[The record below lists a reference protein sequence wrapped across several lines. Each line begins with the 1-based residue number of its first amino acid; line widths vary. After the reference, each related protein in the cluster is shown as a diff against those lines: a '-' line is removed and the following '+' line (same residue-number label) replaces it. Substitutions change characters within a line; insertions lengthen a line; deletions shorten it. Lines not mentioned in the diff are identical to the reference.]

1 VRSVSSSVGSGIF
14 LAPLAAL
21 LAFGTLLTPAAA
33 HADDPA
39 AAVPHAPP
47 LPVKVAQLAN
57 GLEVILH
64 EDHRTPIAAVN
75 IWYHVG
81 SKDEAPGKSGFAHL
95 FEHVMFQGS
104 KHVPE
109 DTYLRY
115 LERAGATDANG
126 ATHTDRTAYYE
137 TVPSNRLELA
147 LWLESDRMGF
157 LLAHVDGQTFA
168 VQRDVVRNERRQ
180 NYESVAYGL
189 VGSIVRAAVY
199 PVGHPYHE
207 PAIGNAHDLDTAT
220 LNDVRQFFVDWYL
233 PRNAVLVIAGDIDP
247 DKTMALVQK
256 YFAPIASGDVPER
269 RAVPAVVRTAETHLD
284 VRAGVELGRTY
295 VTWSTPAFFAPGDGE
310 LDLIARALAGGKSSR
325 LYRRL
330 VYDLRIAED
339 VTASQA
345 SSELGSMFEIVA
357 TAQPG
362 HTPSELL
369 AAIDAEMDKVRA
381 TPIADD
387 ELARAKTALVASRIF
402 SLERVASQ
410 ADLINTY
417 TLYEPGA
424 PEGHEMVGADLA
436 RYDAV
441 TPATL
446 RDAAA
451 RYLPAHARV
460 VTFVTPTPG
469 APVCGELAAPS
480 GATSA
485 KSAPRKGSP

>member
-1 VRSVSSSVGSGIF
+1 VQRASSHSSPVGSGIL
-14 LAPLAAL
+14 LAWLVVHVGLAAL
-21 LAFGTLLTPAAA
+21 FAPVA
-33 HADDPA
+33 HADDVIA
-39 AAVPHAPP
+39 HAPP
-47 LPVKVAQLAN
+47 LPAKVAHLAN
-57 GLEVILH
+57 GLEVLIH

-75 IWYHVG
+75 LWYHVG

-168 VQRDVVRNERRQ
+168 VQRDIVRNERRQ
-180 NYESVAYGL
+180 NYESVPYGL

-220 LNDVRQFFVDWYL
+220 LNDVRQFFIDWYV
-233 PRNAVLVIAGDIDP
+233 PRNAVLVIAGDVDP
-247 DKTMALVQK
+247 DKTMALVEK

-269 RAVPAVVRTAETHLD
+269 RPATPVAPPGETHLD
-284 VRAGVELGRTY
+284 VRAGVELARVY

-330 VYDLRIAED
+330 VYELRIAED
-339 VTASQA
+339 LTASQA

-362 HTPSELL
+362 HTPQELL
-369 AAIDAEMDKVRA
+369 AAIDAELEKIRA

-417 TLYEPGA
+417 ALYEHQPDGIA
-424 PEGHEMVGADLA
+424 ADLA
-436 RYDAV
+436 RYEAA
-441 TPATL
+441 TPTTL

-451 RYLPAHARV
+451 RYLPAHVRV

-469 APVCGELAAPS
+469 APVCGELATTP
-480 GATSA
+480 ATNPAA
-485 KSAPRKGSP
+485 KKETP

>member
-1 VRSVSSSVGSGIF
+1 MRGVPSLSSLVGSGF
-14 LAPLAAL
+14 VRASRVALVAFAAFAVLFAP
-21 LAFGTLLTPAAA
+21 PARAG
-33 HADDPA
+33 DPIA
-39 AAVPHAPP
+39 HAPP
-47 LPVKVAQLAN
+47 LPVKVAHLAN
-57 GLEVILH
+57 GLEVVIH
-64 EDHRTPIAAVN
+64 EDRRTPIAAVN
-75 IWYHVG
+75 LWYHVG

-109 DTYLRY
+109 DTYVRY

-180 NYESVAYGL
+180 NYESVPYGL
-189 VGSIVRAAVY
+189 VGSIIRAAMY

-207 PAIGNAHDLDTAT
+207 PAIGNGRDLDAAT
-220 LNDVRQFFVDWYL
+220 VNDVRQFFRDWYV
-233 PRNAVLVIAGDIDP
+233 PRNAVLVIAGDVDP
-247 DKTMALVQK
+247 EKTMALVQK

-269 RAVPAVVRTAETHLD
+269 RVVPPMEARQAETRLE
-284 VRAGVELGRTY
+284 VRAGVSQSRVY

-330 VYDLRIAED
+330 VYELRIAED
-339 VTASQA
+339 VSASQA
-345 SSELGSMFEIVA
+345 SSELGSMFEIVS

-362 HTPSELL
+362 HTPRELL
-369 AAIDAEMDKVRA
+369 AAIDAEMEKIRA

-387 ELARAKTALVASRIF
+387 ELTRAKTSMVSSRIF

-410 ADLINTY
+410 AELLNSY
-417 TLYEPGA
+417 AQYE
-424 PEGHEMVGADLA
+424 HVGDALSDALGKDLA
-436 RYDAV
+436 RYE
-441 TPATL
+441 TATATAL

-451 RYLPAHARV
+451 RHLPAHARV

-469 APVCGELAAPS
+469 APVCGELVDAN
-480 GATSA
+480 
-485 KSAPRKGSP
+485 GSKKVTP